1 MQLICI
7 ISFRFPRG
15 RITYDQFKDL
25 ALTIGVSKINMYLL
39 YDKILFD
46 VNNDLV
52 LK

>member
-25 ALTIGVSKINMYLL
+25 ALTIGVSKIDKYLL
-39 YDKILFD
+39 DDTLLHSIDYL
-46 VNNDLV
+46 
-52 LK
+52 